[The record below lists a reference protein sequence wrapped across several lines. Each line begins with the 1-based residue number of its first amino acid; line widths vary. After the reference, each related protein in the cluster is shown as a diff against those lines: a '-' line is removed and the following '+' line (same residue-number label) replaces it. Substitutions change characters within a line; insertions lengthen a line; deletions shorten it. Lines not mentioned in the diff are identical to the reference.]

1 MKRSPPIRNETEFQ
15 QWLASVLQAERER
28 LRHDSA
34 SHDFPVAKKFEVVM
48 NLEVVMNDPAKETQ
62 HHEYQR

>member
-1 MKRSPPIRNETEFQ
+1 MDLLLPISSEAEFQ
-15 QWLASVLQAERER
+15 QWLAEVLEAERER

-34 SHDFPVAKKFEVVM
+34 SRGFQLPN

-62 HHEYQR
+62 HHEDQR